1 MAKSLCK
8 VSRHDIKAGKIHQ
21 LVSNPEFVCGS
32 CARVSSQ
39 KSTLCKPTALAFSP
53 SKKVVKQSKK
63 TNKLSQAQVKPAA
76 SNIASIIAKAKILKL
91 EREASQVVISS
102 GSNGVNIVEPKLSDI
117 QNVADVQNISH
128 VKASNTL
135 DIDTSR
141 SSLKSLL
148 NKKQLK
154 QIKNS
159 LQAQKKQQKRIS
171 KLLQKQRKL
180 AKKHNKVLKK
190 EVKLSKQEAKLH
202 KKEER
207 IEQKIT
213 AIQMPMIAMIDGN
226 KNRKSLGKALH

>member
-39 KSTLCKPTALAFSP
+39 KNTLCKPTSLVLTSKALNSSRKAVTS
-53 SKKVVKQSKK
+53 SKGRM
-63 TNKLSQAQVKPAA
+63 KPAA
-76 SNIASIIAKAKILKL
+76 SNVANVIAKAKILKL
-91 EREASQVVISS
+91 ERESSSVVISC
-102 GSNGVNIVEPKLSDI
+102 GSNGVNIVEPSLSHEP
-117 QNVADVQNISH
+117 NLLH
-128 VKASNTL
+128 VKEKISSVT
-135 DIDTSR
+135 DTSR

-148 NKKQLK
+148 DKKQLK

-159 LQAQKKQQKRIS
+159 LQAQKKQQKRMS

-202 KKEER
+202 KQEER

-213 AIQMPMIAMIDGN
+213 AIQMPMIAMLDGN